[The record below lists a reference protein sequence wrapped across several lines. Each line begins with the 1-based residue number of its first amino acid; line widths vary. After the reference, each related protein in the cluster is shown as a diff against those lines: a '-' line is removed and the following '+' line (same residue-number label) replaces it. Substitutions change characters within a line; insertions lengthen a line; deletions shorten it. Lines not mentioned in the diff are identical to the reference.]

1 MKVEKCPAIQPLSA
15 RRVAGKT
22 PIIPLPLPACWKISL
37 ERNLESKLTDLQA
50 AQSGDYFLPDLC
62 KASSVFR
69 LVLVTELFVLTMVLA
84 VSGIRE
90 FGWEDF
96 ALISMF
102 VLWIVLSSAALLCG
116 LRKPLSG
123 LSLQR
128 SVIAVFALILAVTA
142 VFSILADWVLA
153 GADLNHVQLDFKGYD
168 LMRNVLVSAV
178 MTGMV
183 LRYFYVQAQ
192 LRLQER
198 AELQSRIQA
207 LQSRINPHF
216 LFNSMNS
223 IASLIGSQPE
233 AAEQAV
239 EDLCELFRASL
250 RDSAEPV
257 LLDQELELC
266 RRYLAIEQL
275 RLGDRLQIE
284 WQIPTQ
290 CLQTTVPLLT
300 LQPILENAVYHG
312 VQPLPEGGL
321 VQIEAEVVGQQLQIR
336 VTNPLLGKAGSSG
349 NDTGHRM
356 ALDNIR
362 HRLEAYYGERAGLEQ
377 AQEGNQFVTRLTL
390 PCHGEP
396 N

>member
-1 MKVEKCPAIQPLSA
+1 M
-15 RRVAGKT
+15 
-22 PIIPLPLPACWKISL
+22 
-37 ERNLESKLTDLQA
+37 
-50 AQSGDYFLPDLC
+50 
-62 KASSVFR
+62 FR

-90 FGWEDF
+90 FSWEDF

-102 VLWIVLSSAALLCG
+102 VLWIVLSGAALLCG
-116 LRKPLSG
+116 LRKPLSR
-123 LSLQR
+123 LSLQW
-128 SVIAVFALILAVTA
+128 SVVAVFALILAVTA
-142 VFSILADWVLA
+142 LFSILANWVLV
-153 GADLNHVQLDFKGYD
+153 GANLNHFQLDFNGYD
-168 LMRNVLVSAV
+168 LIRNLLVSAV

-233 AAEQAV
+233 AAELAV

-257 LLDQELELC
+257 SLDQELELC

-284 WQIPTQ
+284 WQMPPQ
-290 CLQTTVPLLT
+290 CLQLTVPLLT

-321 VQIEAEVVGQQLQIR
+321 IRIEAEVVGKELQIC
-336 VTNPLLGKAGSSG
+336 VTNPLLGKAGSPENG
-349 NDTGHRM
+349 TGHRM

-362 HRLEAYYGERAGLEQ
+362 HRLEAYYGEQAGLKQE
-377 AQEGNQFVTRLTL
+377 QEGKQFVTRLTL
-390 PCHGEP
+390 PCHGELS
-396 N
+396 